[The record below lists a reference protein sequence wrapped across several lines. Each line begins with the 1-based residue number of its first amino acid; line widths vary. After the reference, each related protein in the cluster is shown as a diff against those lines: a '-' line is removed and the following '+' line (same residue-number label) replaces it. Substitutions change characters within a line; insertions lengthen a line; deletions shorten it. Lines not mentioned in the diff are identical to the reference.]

1 MGVYYKVT
9 PAPDGEVYDGGVSTT
24 EVQLKHGDADV
35 GGGIRLHYVEA
46 GEGPLVVLLHG
57 FPEFWYGWRH
67 QIPALAQAGF
77 RVVAPDM
84 RGYNLSDKPPGWRSY
99 DTGLLADDIAG
110 LIRSFGEQDAYVVGH
125 DWGAAVAYAVAMG
138 HPEVVRRLAILNVP
152 HPTRM
157 LEGLRTLKQ
166 LRKSWYMFFF
176 QIPRLPER
184 LIARD
189 DFSFAKRSLRSDSKD
204 AFTDEDL
211 ERYVE
216 AWSQPGALT
225 GMINYYRAAL
235 RRSPGKALARM
246 KPIEAPTLVIWGMRD
261 RHLGS
266 ELAEPAPEWVPNV
279 RIERI
284 AEATHWVQ
292 HDAPERV
299 NALLLS
305 SSRSYGVSQM
315 ASRGRGQRRANGAT
329 A

>member
-1 MGVYYKVT
+1 MT
-9 PAPDGEVYDGGVSTT
+9 PMSTI
-24 EVQLKHGDADV
+24 EAQLKHGDADV

-57 FPEFWYGWRH
+57 FPEFWYSWRH
-67 QIPALAQAGF
+67 QIPALARAGYH
-77 RVVAPDM
+77 VVAPDM
-84 RGYNLSDKPPGWRSY
+84 RGYNLSDKPQGWRAY

-110 LIRSFGEQDAYVVGH
+110 LVRSFGTRTGTSEQSAYVVGH

-157 LEGLRTLKQ
+157 LEGFRTLKQ

-176 QIPRLPER
+176 QVPRLPEH

-189 DFSFAKRSLRSDSKD
+189 DFSFAKRSLRADSKD
-204 AFTDEDL
+204 AFSDEDL

-246 KPIEAPTLVIWGMRD
+246 KPIEAQTLVIWGMRD

-266 ELAEPAPEWVPNV
+266 ELAEPASEWVPNV
-279 RIERI
+279 RVERI
-284 AEATHWVQ
+284 PDATHWVQ

-299 NALLLS
+299 NELLLDFFDDAP
-305 SSRSYGVSQM
+305 R
-315 ASRGRGQRRANGAT
+315 
-329 A
+329 